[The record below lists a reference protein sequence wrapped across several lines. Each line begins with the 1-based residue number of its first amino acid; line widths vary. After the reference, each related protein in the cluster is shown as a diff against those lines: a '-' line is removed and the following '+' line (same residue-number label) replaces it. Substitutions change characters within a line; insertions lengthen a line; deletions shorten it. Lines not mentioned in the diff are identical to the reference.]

1 MDVLDIFSTRLTWAS
16 IKSKQVRRSF
26 RAGIVVEL
34 FVIEE
39 DRVCISA
46 GREMADTLVRRQCDP
61 PTHEQHLHVNG
72 DLVHLRY
79 MFLEHG
85 HTAKTSTSSSI
96 CYLIKYEKNF

>member
-1 MDVLDIFSTRLTWAS
+1 M
-16 IKSKQVRRSF
+16 
-26 RAGIVVEL
+26 VEL
-34 FVIEE
+34 FVIKE

-85 HTAKTSTSSSI
+85 HTAKTSTSRSI
-96 CYLIKYEKNF
+96 CYLIKIREEFLELV

>member
-16 IKSKQVRRSF
+16 IKSKQVRRSL

-96 CYLIKYEKNF
+96 CSLIKYEKNF